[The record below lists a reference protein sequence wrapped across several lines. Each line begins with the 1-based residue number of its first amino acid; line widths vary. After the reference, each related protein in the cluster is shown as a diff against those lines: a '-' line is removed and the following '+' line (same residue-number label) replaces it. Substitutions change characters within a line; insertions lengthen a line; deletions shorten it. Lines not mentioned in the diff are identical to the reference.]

1 MSESSP
7 EFVEWRE
14 QYINQERGSRLVHYY
29 LEDSSGKS
37 HLAVVGTERS
47 LRHML
52 YVASDDF
59 CLAFGAGNS
68 GASALKWRSRREVID
83 WLTSFIPGRMST
95 GNCFSNLSPLSLPI
109 VILEFDVLVCF
120 TCF

>member
-7 EFVEWRE
+7 DFVEWRE

-29 LEDSSGKS
+29 LEDSAGESY
-37 HLAVVGTERS
+37 LAAVGTERS

-52 YVASDDF
+52 YVAAEEF
-59 CLAFGAGNS
+59 CQAYGPGKS

-83 WLTSFIPGRMST
+83 WLTSFIPGKMSSR
-95 GNCFSNLSPLSLPI
+95 NYFSNYSLSPPQL
-109 VILEFDVLVCF
+109 VI
-120 TCF
+120 